1 MSAVLEDRASRV
13 TTLTPATDLV
23 VAVRPRG
30 KWAARLRSWNWLGM
44 LSVLVVLAAWEVLS
58 QTGLLPAATIPAAS
72 SVLTSLV
79 ALLTQLTYWGAIGN
93 TLASAVTGL
102 VVVIAIASPLALIV
116 GLSPF
121 IRDSTSTVIEF
132 LKPIPPVAMIPLG
145 LLLWG
150 PSETMKVTLVAFG
163 ALWPFFTQLVY
174 GIRQIDLVTLD
185 VAKSYRLSRWTIIS
199 RIIAPSV
206 FPYAATGLR
215 VSASIAVVIAV
226 VTELIGGAAGLGR
239 DIVIAQ
245 SAGNLSVMYA
255 LIITAGVLGLLIN
268 ALFSITER
276 RLLFWHASQRK
287 ESQ

>member
-1 MSAVLEDRASRV
+1 MSAVLEDRASRI
-13 TTLTPATDLV
+13 TTLTPATDLAA
-23 VAVRPRG
+23 AVRPRG
-30 KWAARLRSWNWLGM
+30 KWAARLRSWNWLGT
-44 LSVLVVLAAWEVLS
+44 LSILVVLTGWEALS
-58 QTGLLPAATIPAAS
+58 RTGLLPEATIPPAS

-79 ALLTQLTYWGAIGN
+79 ALLTEATYWSAIGS
-93 TLASAVTGL
+93 TLTSAVTGL
-102 VVVIAIASPLALIV
+102 AVVIAVASPLALMV

-185 VAKSYRLSRWTIIS
+185 MAKSYRLSRWSTVS

-215 VSASIAVVIAV
+215 VSASIAVVIAI
-226 VTELIGGAAGLGR
+226 VTELIGGAAGIGR

-255 LIITAGVLGLLIN
+255 LILTAGILGLLIN
-268 ALFSITER
+268 AFFSFTER
-276 RLLFWHASQRK
+276 RLLFWRASQRQ
-287 ESQ
+287 EAH